1 MRGTLAA
8 ENVSKEFGATP
19 VLERLSL
26 TVPPRARI
34 GVVGPNGSGKSTLL
48 RVLAGVMAPDHGR
61 VVSRPVGLSVG
72 YLPQEPERRDGE
84 TLRGFVARRTGVAAA
99 EATMDEL
106 AAQLTHRPELA
117 QAHHDALERFLGLGG
132 ADLDARAREVCAELA
147 LSMPLDRPLPTLS
160 GGEAARVSLA
170 ALLLARFD
178 VLCLDE
184 PTNDLDFPGLE
195 RLERFVR
202 DFPGAIVVVSHDREF
217 LDRTITRIVS
227 FDAETRAVHELA
239 GTYSDWERER
249 ALERERHERAYGEY
263 VSERSRFEALLTE
276 RRDQARAGFGL
287 GEKSGG
293 ADRRGTNALRSKVRQ
308 AGKRLERLEEV
319 DKPWRPWRL
328 QLSLDA
334 RIRGGDVVSR
344 LRGAVIERDGFRLGP
359 VDLEVLNGD
368 RLAIAGP
375 NGSGK
380 TTLLRVLL
388 GELPLARGSAEVGPG
403 IVFGELDQRR
413 ALFDSERALL
423 ERFREESGLAAVD
436 ARTLLAKY
444 GLRRD
449 DALRPASSLSPGE
462 RSRAVLA
469 VLQTRGVNT
478 LVLDEPTNH
487 LDLEAIEQLELALA
501 GYPGTVLLVTHDR
514 RFLERFGA
522 TRLVTIRGGRVVE
535 SRP

>member
-8 ENVSKEFGATP
+8 EKVSKEFGATP

-26 TVPPRARI
+26 TVPPGARI

-48 RVLAGVMAPDHGR
+48 RVLAGVIAPDQGR
-61 VVSRPVGLSVG
+61 VVRRPAELTAG
-72 YLPQEPERRDGE
+72 YLPQEPERREGE
-84 TLRGFVARRTGVAAA
+84 TLRGFLARRTGVAEA

-106 AAQLTHRPELA
+106 AARLSADTGLV
-117 QAHHDALERFLGLGG
+117 QAHHDALERFLALGG
-132 ADLDARAREVCAELA
+132 TDLDARAREVCAELG
-147 LSMPLDRPLPTLS
+147 LTLPLDRPLPTLS

-170 ALLLARFD
+170 GLLLARFD

-202 DFPGAIVVVSHDREF
+202 AFPGAILSVSHDREF
-217 LDRTITRIVS
+217 LDRTITRVVS
-227 FDAETRAVHELA
+227 FDPETRTVHEHA

-249 ALERERHERAYGEY
+249 ALERQRHERVYGEY
-263 VSERSRFEALLTE
+263 VSERSRFEALLSE
-276 RRDQARAGFGL
+276 RRGQARAGFAL
-287 GEKSGG
+287 GEKTGG
-293 ADRRGTNALRSKVRQ
+293 ADRRGTNALRSKVHQ
-308 AGKRLERLEEV
+308 AEKRLERLDEV

-334 RIRGGDVVSR
+334 RTRGGDVVAR
-344 LRGAVIERDGFRLGP
+344 LRAAVVERDGFRLGP

-368 RLAIAGP
+368 RLAVAGP

-380 TTLLRVLL
+380 TTLLRALL
-388 GELPLARGSAEVGPG
+388 GELPLTHGSAEVGPG
-403 IVFGELDQRR
+403 IVFGELDQQR
-413 ALFDSERALL
+413 ALFDSERPLL

-449 DALRPASSLSPGE
+449 DAVRPASSLSPGE

-469 VLQTRGVNT
+469 LLQTRGVNT

-501 GYPGTVLLVTHDR
+501 DYPGTVLLVTHDR

-522 TRLVTIRGGRVVE
+522 TRLVTLRAGRVVD
-535 SRP
+535 SRR

>member
-26 TVPPRARI
+26 TVPPGARI

-48 RVLAGVMAPDHGR
+48 LVLAGVLAPDDGR
-61 VVSRPVGLSVG
+61 VVSRPVGLTVG

-84 TLRGFVARRTGVAAA
+84 SLRGFLARRTGVADA
-99 EATMDEL
+99 EATMDDL
-106 AAQLTHRPELA
+106 AARLTDRPELA
-117 QAHHDALERFLGLGG
+117 QAHHDTLERFLALGG
-132 ADLDARAREVCAELA
+132 GDLEARAREVCAELG

-184 PTNDLDFPGLE
+184 PTNDLDFAGLD

-217 LDRTITRIVS
+217 LDRTVTRIVS
-227 FDAETRAVHELA
+227 FDPETRAVHELA

-249 ALERERHERAYGEY
+249 ALARERHERAYGEY
-263 VSERSRFEALLTE
+263 VSERSRFEALLSE
-276 RRDQARAGFGL
+276 RRGQARAGFGL

-319 DKPWRPWRL
+319 EKPWLPWRL
-328 QLSLDA
+328 ELSLNA
-334 RIRGGDVVSR
+334 RTRGGDVVAR
-344 LRGAVIERDGFRLGP
+344 LRGAVAERDGFRLGP

-380 TTLLRVLL
+380 TTLLRALL
-388 GELPLARGSAEVGPG
+388 GELALARGSVEVGPG

-413 ALFDSERALL
+413 ALFDSERPLL
-423 ERFREESGLAAVD
+423 GRFREESGLAEGD

-469 VLQTRGVNT
+469 LLQTRGVNT

-501 GYPGTVLLVTHDR
+501 DYPGTVLLVTHDR

-522 TRLVTIRGGRVVE
+522 TRLVTLRGGRVVE

>member
-26 TVPPRARI
+26 TVPPGARI

-48 RVLAGVMAPDHGR
+48 RVLAGVLAPDHGR
-61 VVSRPVGLSVG
+61 VFRRPADLTVG

-84 TLRGFVARRTGVAAA
+84 TLCGFLARRTDVASA

-106 AAQLTHRPELA
+106 AARLPGDPGLA
-117 QAHHDALERFLGLGG
+117 QAHHDALERFLALGG
-132 ADLDARAREVCAELA
+132 ADLEARAREVCAELG

-184 PTNDLDFPGLE
+184 PTNDLDFAGLE
-195 RLERFVR
+195 RLEGFVR

-217 LDRTITRIVS
+217 LDRTVTRIVS
-227 FDAETRAVHELA
+227 FDAETRTVHELA

-249 ALERERHERAYGEY
+249 ALERKRHQRAYGEF
-263 VSERSRFEALLTE
+263 VSERSRFEALLDE
-276 RRDQARAGFGL
+276 RRGQARAGFGL

-293 ADRRGTNALRSKVRQ
+293 ADRRGTNALRTKVRQ
-308 AGKRLERLEEV
+308 AAKRLERLEEV
-319 DKPWRPWRL
+319 EKPWRPWHL
-328 QLSLDA
+328 QLSLDP
-334 RIRGGDVVSR
+334 RTRGGDVVAR
-344 LRGAVIERDGFRLGP
+344 LRGAVVERDGFRLGP

-380 TTLLRVLL
+380 TTLLRALR

-413 ALFDSERALL
+413 ALFDSERPLL
-423 ERFREESGLAAVD
+423 ERFREESGLAAAD

-469 VLQTRGVNT
+469 LLQTRGVNT

-501 GYPGTVLLVTHDR
+501 DYPGTVLLVTHDR

-522 TRLVTIRGGRVVE
+522 TRLVTLRGGRVVD

>member
-8 ENVSKEFGATP
+8 ENISKEFGATP
-19 VLERLSL
+19 VLDRLSL
-26 TVPPRARI
+26 TVPPGARI

-48 RVLAGVMAPDHGR
+48 RVLAGVVTPDRGR
-61 VVSRPVGLSVG
+61 VVRRPADLTVG

-84 TLRGFVARRTGVAAA
+84 TLRAFLARRTGVAAA

-106 AAQLTHRPELA
+106 ASQLGARPELA
-117 QAHHDALERFLGLGG
+117 QAHHDALERYLALGG
-132 ADLDARAREVCAELA
+132 ADLEARAREVGAELGLTPA
-147 LSMPLDRPLPTLS
+147 LERPLPTLS

-170 ALLLARFD
+170 GLLLARFD

-184 PTNDLDFPGLE
+184 PTNDLDFGGLE

-202 DFPGAIVVVSHDREF
+202 EFPGAIIVVSHDREF
-217 LDRTITRIVS
+217 LDRTVTRIVS
-227 FDAETRAVHELA
+227 FDAETRTMHELA
-239 GTYSDWERER
+239 GTYSEWERKC
-249 ALERERHERAYGEY
+249 ALERERHEQAYGEY
-263 VSERSRFEALLTE
+263 AGERARFEALLNE
-276 RRDQARAGFGL
+276 RRSQARAGFGL

-293 ADRRGTNALRSKVRQ
+293 ADRRGTNALRTKVRQ
-308 AGKRLERLEEV
+308 AEKRLERLEEV
-319 DKPWRPWRL
+319 EKPWRPWRL

-334 RIRGGDVVSR
+334 RTRGGDLVVR
-344 LRGAVIERDGFRLGP
+344 LRGAVVEHAEFRLGP
-359 VDLEVLNGD
+359 VDLEVSNGD

-380 TTLLRVLL
+380 TTLLRALL
-388 GELPLARGSAEVGPG
+388 GELPLARGSAEVGSG

-413 ALFDSERALL
+413 ELFASERPLL
-423 ERFREESGLAAVD
+423 ERFREESGLATGD

-444 GLRRD
+444 GLRRE
-449 DALRPASSLSPGE
+449 DALRPAASLSPGE

-469 VLQTRGVNT
+469 VLQARGVNT

-501 GYPGTVLLVTHDR
+501 DYPGTVLLVTHDR

-522 TRLVTIRGGRVVE
+522 TRVVALLSGRVVD
-535 SRP
+535 SRA